1 MFLLSEMY
9 YANDI
14 AGEGPGNKKALSQL
28 GTEIFC
34 GATQIA
40 GCEPAALS
48 YAITYALLDN
58 GQSAVDY

>member
-1 MFLLSEMY
+1 MPMISRGKSRKIKKSLSRF
-9 YANDI
+9 
-14 AGEGPGNKKALSQL
+14 

-40 GCEPAALS
+40 GYEPAALS